1 MENFVIDTIKG
12 IIVLVISNRPRAS
25 RSSDFEITRAIT
37 PSIVIHSVQLLLLRG
52 QFSKPA
58 ALKAVINMAGM
69 QWGV

>member
-1 MENFVIDTIKG
+1 M
-12 IIVLVISNRPRAS
+12 LVISNRPRAS

-37 PSIVIHSVQLLLLRG
+37 PSIVLHSVQLLLLIW

-58 ALKAVINMAGM
+58 ALKAVTDVARM